1 MSDARF
7 DGKEYVAI
15 GHITDANAY
24 LRAARLIESA
34 DPDLP
39 SSPIYFLLCHGMEI
53 VLKAYILAAGGTEKE
68 LRPQNIRH
76 HLDELRN
83 RAFALGYSPSEKTNA
98 VIDML
103 APYHASH
110 SFRYRD
116 PGFKTYPTTDEVIQ
130 SLEAMLIHIEPVVRK
145 CVLDRIGTPTTES
158 PPAQAS

>member
-1 MSDARF
+1 MNNEDF

-15 GHITDANAY
+15 GHITDAKAY
-24 LRAARLIESA
+24 LRAAQLIESA

-39 SSPIYFLLCHGMEI
+39 SSPTYFLLCHAIEI

-68 LRPQNIRH
+68 LRPQKVRH

-83 RAFALGYSPSEKTNA
+83 RAVALGYSPSEKTTA

-103 APYHASH
+103 APYHANH

-116 PGFKTYPTTDEVIQ
+116 PGFKTYPTTGEVIL
-130 SLEAMLIHIEPVVRK
+130 SLETMLAQTEPIARK
-145 CVLDRIGTPTTES
+145 CLLDRVEKPDN
-158 PPAQAS
+158 